1 MEKPKH
7 IPIIDHSKPKKTPTN
22 FVRLPKDSVSD
33 KKSKSHGNAA
43 NKPQGYIKK
52 PDQTWDY

>member
-22 FVRLPKDSVSD
+22 FVRQTSAPLPD
-33 KKSKSHGNAA
+33 KKSKGPVATAKKTSVW
-43 NKPQGYIKK
+43 NKKQDESWEY
-52 PDQTWDY
+52 